1 MSNENKPLSA
11 VHLNTGHGAIG
22 AFAGY
27 HYQWFYFILR
37 MLKMQE
43 RGESVDFELRDDV
56 SADVD
61 GHLTFYQLKHTV
73 SKNKS
78 GYANLTVCD
87 PELWKAIC
95 VWLDIISRYV
105 NEGTSFNEVFAQ
117 ADFRLVAN
125 KKTNDNDFCNIVEK
139 YKVGLSSIEDV
150 KTLMFKIRDKL
161 KDPEQKDGEA
171 PKVNKVKEY
180 IETAKESEY
189 LPDLL
194 RCIEFDFLSDDDMLN
209 DIRFQIKH
217 RLVQDEFVD
226 AAMHSVI
233 GKVERVLYPI
243 VQEGKLVKM
252 TIEEFDQQ
260 ILSEVAQYRGRKF
273 IPKYIAPLSFRE
285 DMAEQTFIKQLLAV
299 KDLDRGDINQI
310 VMITQQTLDFVESE
324 RAAYANHSLP
334 LEDIDAL
341 YKNAYAFWNNKFR
354 SCYRGINKD
363 SEEEICKAA
372 ANLLDDIRS
381 KSDLKIGE
389 DNLGDYLSNG
399 LFYRM
404 SDTSSSNERTIGWHY
419 NWKKLFNSETNG

>member
-1 MSNENKPLSA
+1 MCLLE
-11 VHLNTGHGAIG
+11 
-22 AFAGY
+22 
-27 HYQWFYFILR
+27 
-37 MLKMQE
+37 
-43 RGESVDFELRDDV
+43 
-56 SADVD
+56 
-61 GHLTFYQLKHTV
+61 
-73 SKNKS
+73 
-78 GYANLTVCD
+78 
-87 PELWKAIC
+87 
-95 VWLDIISRYV
+95 IISIYV